1 MFFLNICV
9 ETANPVKHVKVNE
22 NNVLGD
28 NSPYQTELMIVT
40 GTLPRGISDIS
51 QLQYNYSYLESNI
64 LITSLSLSGNEAGS
78 RSVSQLVGRI
88 LLISLDIREYFN
100 TAKRTQM
107 S

>member
-1 MFFLNICV
+1 MFFLNFCV

-51 QLQYNYSYLESNI
+51 SSSTSVVTLESK
-64 LITSLSLSGNEAGS
+64 
-78 RSVSQLVGRI
+78 
-88 LLISLDIREYFN
+88 F
-100 TAKRTQM
+100 
-107 S
+107 